1 MAASSNRKAAPAEPF
16 KRVLGLCV
24 RAIAGDSEVQVNY
37 APGKPEIDGKL
48 VQLPEPSRVPS
59 RKEVAVIRGWAD
71 SLALTAACHDVRL
84 HARLAPKAGPARA
97 VFEAVERARIEAL
110 GSNRMPGMA
119 ANLTARVEDQ
129 YGHGR
134 YAEITERPDAPPE
147 KALGLSWRNGLP
159 APPPP
164 HT

>member
-1 MAASSNRKAAPAEPF
+1 MAQSKSKESPTEPF
-16 KRVLGLCV
+16 KRAIGMTV
-24 RAIAGDSEVQVNY
+24 RAIAGDGEVQVNY

-59 RKEVAVIRGWAD
+59 MREVAVIRGWAD

-110 GSNRMPGMA
+110 GANRMPGMA
-119 ANLTARVEDQ
+119 SNLTARVEDQ

-134 YAEITERPDAPPE
+134 YDEITERADAPLE
-147 KALGLSWRNGLP
+147 DELALRVRARLTGSLP
-159 APPPP
+159 PDTA
-164 HT
+164 